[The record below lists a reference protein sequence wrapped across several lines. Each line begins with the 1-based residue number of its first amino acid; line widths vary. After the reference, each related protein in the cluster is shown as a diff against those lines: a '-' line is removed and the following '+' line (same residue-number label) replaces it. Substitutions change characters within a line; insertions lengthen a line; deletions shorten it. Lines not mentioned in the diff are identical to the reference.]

1 MRLKSPKAETVL
13 SEPTSTLAEN
23 VVSVIAFTVDVRLP
37 TSVTIP
43 ISAPDSVVTLSPVSI
58 SELEEP
64 MSMVKVLD
72 QLDAL
77 QEIIAASLNL

>member
-1 MRLKSPKAETVL
+1 ML